1 VNTDLAPEVA
11 AWLADAMPDGT
22 DQPCTHYDAAHGRTC
37 GATPTRQ
44 YIPGRRCYQHAP
56 DKQKENQ

>member
-1 VNTDLAPEVA
+1 MTALPPEIA

-44 YIPGRRCYQHAP
+44 YIPGRRCWHHAP
-56 DKQKENQ
+56 DRKKDTQ

>member
-1 VNTDLAPEVA
+1 MTALLPEDA
-11 AWLADAMPDGT
+11 AWLASSTGIDT

-56 DKQKENQ
+56 DRKKETR